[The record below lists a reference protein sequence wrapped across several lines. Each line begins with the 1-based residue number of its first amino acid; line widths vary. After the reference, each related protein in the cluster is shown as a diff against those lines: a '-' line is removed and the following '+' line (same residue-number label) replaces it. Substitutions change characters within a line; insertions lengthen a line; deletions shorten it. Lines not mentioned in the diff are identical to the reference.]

1 MSNQNQAGDLLV
13 VDDLTTTFHT
23 ARGPLPAVGGVT
35 FSLGRNAT
43 LGVVGESGSGKTVL
57 SRTIMGLQPRVNVEV
72 GGSVLL
78 NGHQIVGA
86 TDDDLRDI
94 WGTTVAMIFQDPMTS
109 LNPVTKVGR
118 QIGESL
124 RIRLGLSK
132 AEARERAI
140 ELLSLVGI
148 PSPAERYDA
157 YPTQLSGG
165 MRQRVMIAIA
175 LACNP
180 TLLMADEP
188 TTGLDVTIQA
198 QILNLLDTLQAERHM
213 SVMLV
218 THDLGV
224 VATRTDQIIVMY
236 AGRIVEMGTTRDVF
250 RNHRMPYTRALLE
263 STPRVSNPSHTRL
276 QTIPGRPPNL
286 LKLTQ
291 GCAFAPRCSRA
302 SEQCSIER
310 PILQPAAAPGHM
322 FACWNP
328 LDSGSG
334 DIQRTVETPNLQA
347 PVTVLG
353 GTSATGATPSSTPM
367 SVPTQGQGATGS
379 PSAPSAITPLA
390 PPNIGATTA
399 STTPETAPT
408 PTPAPAP
415 KPTTTEIGDD
425 YDR

>member
-1 MSNQNQAGDLLV
+1 MSNQNQSSDLLI
-13 VDDLTTTFHT
+13 VDNLTTTFNT
-23 ARGPLPAVGGVT
+23 ARGPLPAVGGVS

-78 NGHQIVGA
+78 DGHQIVGA
-86 TDDDLRDI
+86 TDDDLREI

-109 LNPVTKVGR
+109 LNPVTKVGK

-124 RIRLGLSK
+124 RVRLGLSK
-132 AEARERAI
+132 SEAKDRAI

-148 PSPAERYDA
+148 PSPADRYSA

-198 QILNLLDTLQAERHM
+198 QILNLLDTLQAERQM

-302 SEQCSIER
+302 TEQCSIER
-310 PILQPAAAPGHM
+310 PLLQPAGAPGHM

-334 DIQRTVETPNLQA
+334 DIVKSA
-347 PVTVLG
+347 PVPTAPIQV
-353 GTSATGATPSSTPM
+353 ATPP
-367 SVPTQGQGATGS
+367 VGAAAPQGFAPPS
-379 PSAPSAITPLA
+379 SAPQTA
-390 PPNIGATTA
+390 AT
-399 STTPETAPT
+399 PT
-408 PTPAPAP
+408 PTQAAPSQ
-415 KPTTTEIGDD
+415 PTTTEIGDD
-425 YDR
+425 YER

>member
-1 MSNQNQAGDLLV
+1 MTTTNAASPLLV
-13 VDDLTTTFHT
+13 VDNLTTTFHT
-23 ARGPLPAVGGVT
+23 ARGPLPAVGGVS
-35 FSLGRNAT
+35 FELGHNQT

-72 GGSVLL
+72 GGSAILD
-78 NGHQIVGA
+78 GHQIVGA
-86 TDDDLRDI
+86 TDEELRDI
-94 WGTTVAMIFQDPMTS
+94 WGTKVAMIFQDPMTS
-109 LNPVTKVGR
+109 LNPVTKIGR
-118 QIGESL
+118 QIAESL
-124 RIRLGLSK
+124 RIRLGMSK
-132 AEARERAI
+132 DEAKDRAI

-148 PSPAERYDA
+148 PSPGERYHA

-198 QILNLLDTLQAERHM
+198 QILNLLDSLQQERHM

-224 VATRTDQIIVMY
+224 VATRTDRIIVMY
-236 AGRIVEMGTTRDVF
+236 AGRVVEMGTTRDVF

-302 SEQCSIER
+302 TEQCTSER
-310 PILQPAAAPGHM
+310 PLLRPAAAPGHY

-334 DIQRTVETPNLQA
+334 DVAPTPSTSVQA
-347 PVTVLG
+347 PVVVQEQPG
-353 GTSATGATPSSTPM
+353 VVEA
-367 SVPTQGQGATGS
+367 
-379 PSAPSAITPLA
+379 
-390 PPNIGATTA
+390 
-399 STTPETAPT
+399 TAPT
-408 PTPAPAP
+408 PPAP
-415 KPTTTEIGDD
+415 PTFIELGDD
-425 YDR
+425 HVG

>member
-1 MSNQNQAGDLLV
+1 MSNQNQSSDLLI
-13 VDDLTTTFHT
+13 VDNLTTTFHT
-23 ARGPLPAVGGVT
+23 ARGPLPAVGGVS

-78 NGHQIVGA
+78 DGHQIVGA
-86 TDDDLRDI
+86 SDDDLRDI

-109 LNPVTKVGR
+109 LNPVTKVGK

-124 RIRLGLSK
+124 RVRLGLSK
-132 AEARERAI
+132 AEAKERAT

-148 PSPAERYDA
+148 PSPSERYDA

-198 QILNLLDTLQAERHM
+198 QILNLLDTLQAERQM

-302 SEQCSIER
+302 TEQCSVER
-310 PILQPAAAPGHM
+310 PVLRPAGAPGHM
-322 FACWNP
+322 YACWNP

-334 DIQRTVETPNLQA
+334 DIVR
-347 PVTVLG
+347 
-353 GTSATGATPSSTPM
+353 STP
-367 SVPTQGQGATGS
+367 VAT
-379 PSAPSAITPLA
+379 APIQV
-390 PPNIGATTA
+390 N
-399 STTPETAPT
+399 STTQKAAAPQGFTAPT
-408 PTPAPAP
+408 GFPQPQNQPSAQPPAAQATPPVAAPAPAATP
-415 KPTTTEIGDD
+415 TVAPQPTTTEIGDD
-425 YDR
+425 YER